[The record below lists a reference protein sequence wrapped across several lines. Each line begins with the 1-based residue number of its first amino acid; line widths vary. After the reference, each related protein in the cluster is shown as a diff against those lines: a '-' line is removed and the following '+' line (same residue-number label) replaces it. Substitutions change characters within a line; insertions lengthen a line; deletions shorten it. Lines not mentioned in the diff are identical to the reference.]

1 MPIRFH
7 EIDIPS
13 PWQQA
18 LDHLCA
24 HPGTIMILGAL
35 DTGKSTLTQVTL
47 RALQQTGR
55 TVAWVDCDVGQSD
68 LGPPT
73 TIAMAII
80 KPSTNLEKELPP
92 DAMRFVG
99 STSPSG
105 HLLPT
110 VVGAHRMVQLARQR
124 GAEAIVINTTGMVH
138 GGPARALNLHLM
150 DLIEPD
156 DILALQAQSEIEHL
170 LRPVEQQ
177 GRCRIHRLS
186 PSAKVRS
193 RSREARRQ
201 IRQQRFCAYFQ
212 GAPSRVFDASGLSWQ
227 NIFLGSG
234 VRLSS
239 EQVADVS
246 TTLDAKVEYGEQCG
260 DGLYLVIQGQFRGHN
275 LYVLEEVFG
284 VGRVSVIPLSDFEN
298 RLVGLSDAANDL
310 LALGLLE
317 QIDWAN
323 QTLRVLTPLPE
334 HSLKRVKAIQFGSIR
349 VDRFGVEYPSNRYD
363 N

>member
-24 HPGTIMILGAL
+24 HPGVIMILGAL

-47 RALQQTGR
+47 HALQQTGR

-73 TIAMAII
+73 TITMTII
-80 KPSTNLEKELPP
+80 KPSTNLEKELRP

-105 HLLPT
+105 HLLPML
-110 VVGAHRMVQLARQR
+110 VGIHRLVQLARQR
-124 GAEAIVINTTGMVH
+124 GAEAVVINTTGMVH

-150 DLIEPD
+150 DLIKPD

-170 LRPVEQQ
+170 LRPMEQQ
-177 GRCRIHRLS
+177 QRCRIHRLPLS
-186 PSAKVRS
+186 QKARPW
-193 RSREARRQ
+193 SREARRQ
-201 IRQQRFCAYFQ
+201 IRQEHFCAYFQ
-212 GAPSRVFDASGLSWQ
+212 RAQSRVFDASQLSWQ

-234 VRLSS
+234 VRLSA
-239 EQVADVS
+239 QQIADVS
-246 TTLDAKVEYGEQCG
+246 STLDAEVVYGERCG
-260 DGLYLVIQGQFRGHN
+260 DGLYLVVQGRFRGYN

-284 VGRVSVIPLSDFEN
+284 VGRVYVIPVSDFES

-310 LALGLLE
+310 LALGLLQ

-323 QTLRVLTPLPE
+323 YTLQILTPLSE
-334 HSLKRVKAIQFGSIR
+334 RSLTRVKAIQFGSIR
-349 VDRFGVEYPSNRYD
+349 VDRFGVEYPGNRYD

>member
-1 MPIRFH
+1 MAIRFD
-7 EIDIPS
+7 EIDIPLA
-13 PWQQA
+13 WQQA

-24 HPGTIMILGAL
+24 HPGVIMVLGAL
-35 DTGKSTLTQVTL
+35 DTGKSTLTQVAL
-47 RALQQTGR
+47 HALQQAGR

-80 KPSTNLEKELPP
+80 QPSTNLEKELPP

-110 VVGAHRMVQLARQR
+110 VVGTHRMVQLARQR
-124 GAEAIVINTTGMVH
+124 GVEAIVINTTGMVH

-150 DLIEPD
+150 DLIQPD
-156 DILALQAQSEIEHL
+156 EILALQAQSEIEHL
-170 LRPVEQQ
+170 LRPVEQP
-177 GRCRIHRLS
+177 GRGRIHRLS

-201 IRQQRFCAYFQ
+201 IRQQRFGAYFQ
-212 GAPSRVFDASGLSWQ
+212 GAPSRVLDASRLSWQ

-234 VRLSS
+234 ERLSS

-246 TTLDAKVEYGEQCG
+246 TALDVKVEYGERCS
-260 DGLYLVIQGQFRGHN
+260 DGLYLVVQGRFRGNN
-275 LYVLEEVFG
+275 LYVLEEVFS
-284 VGRVSVIPLSDFEN
+284 VGRVYVIPSSDFEN

-323 QTLRVLTPLPE
+323 QTLHVLTPLSE
-334 HSLKRVKAIQFGSIR
+334 QSLKRVKTIQVGSIR
-349 VDRFGVEYPSNRYD
+349 LDRTGVEYPSNRDD